1 MLVTSKQVQPM
12 QRSNVTPFNSQFLPE
27 EANRPAELRKMK
39 FIATTLLAVAFI
51 IFMVAK
57 IFEAQ
62 AVWIGFVRAT
72 AEAAMVGALADWFAV
87 TAIFRYPLGLKIPHT
102 AIVPNR
108 KEEIGENLGRFVR
121 YNFLAGEVIADKLR
135 SMDITRRVI
144 HWLSLPHNSELI
156 ANHIAEAAAAALQVM
171 DDEDIQG
178 FIEQSVTTQIRAI
191 HFAPILGNLL
201 SMLTS
206 DSRKQELLQ
215 ATANLGARFLDE
227 NRETIE
233 KRISQET
240 PWWLPRQ
247 VDHKIYQKVVDAYDR
262 TFQEVSTDPNHPFFQ
277 NFSTA
282 VDRFIEDLKNSPDF
296 LAKEEA
302 IKEELL
308 QQPIVRDFS
317 ASLWADLKVALV
329 EQASDPN
336 SAIRNSIQRGLV
348 TFGKTVLDDPALL
361 EKIDRWVENSALY
374 LIEKYG
380 YEVEHLISHTINRW
394 DAQDAA
400 RRIEL
405 YVGRDLQ
412 FIRINGTIVGGL
424 AGLAIHAFSL
434 LL

>member
-1 MLVTSKQVQPM
+1 M
-12 QRSNVTPFNSQFLPE
+12 QLSNVTPFNSQFLPE
-27 EANRPAELRKMK
+27 DANRPAELRKMK
-39 FIATTLLAVAFI
+39 FIATALLAVAFI
-51 IFMVAK
+51 IFVGAK
-57 IFEAQ
+57 MFEVQ

-87 TAIFRYPLGLKIPHT
+87 TALFRYPLGLKIPHT

-121 YNFLAGEVIADKLR
+121 YNFLSGEVIADKLR
-135 SMDITRRVI
+135 SMDITRRVVR
-144 HWLSLPHNSELI
+144 WLSQPHNSQLI
-156 ANHIAEAAAAALQVM
+156 ANHVAEAAAAALQVM
-171 DDEDIQG
+171 DDEDIQS
-178 FIEQSVTTQIRAI
+178 FIEQSAEAQIRAVR
-191 HFAPILGNLL
+191 FAPVLGNLL

-206 DSRKQELLQ
+206 DNRKRELWL
-215 ATANLGARFLDE
+215 ATANLGARFLSE
-227 NRETIE
+227 NRAAIE
-233 KRISQET
+233 ERIRQET

-247 VDHKIYQKVVDAYDR
+247 VDHRIYQKIVEAYDR
-262 TFQEVSTDPNHPFFQ
+262 TFQEVSAKPNHPLYQ
-277 NFSTA
+277 NFSDTI
-282 VDRFIEDLKNSPDF
+282 DRFVEELKNSPDV

-308 QQPIVRDFS
+308 QQPIARDFS
-317 ASLWADLKVALV
+317 ASMWADFKIALV

-336 SAIRNSIQRGLV
+336 SSIRNSIQHGLV
-348 TFGKTVLDDPALL
+348 RFGETVLTDPTLL
-361 EKIDRWVENSALY
+361 EKIDRWVENAALY

-405 YVGRDLQ
+405 YVGKDLQ
-412 FIRINGTIVGGL
+412 FIRINGTVVGGL

-434 LL
+434 LF